1 MRAYFLLFCVCFV
14 SRSPG
19 PSEPAPAESSASSVS
34 HNAAAPYG
42 NTNTEWLEDF
52 RRACFK

>member
-1 MRAYFLLFCVCFV
+1 MRALTSYCFVFV

-42 NTNTEWLEDF
+42 STNTEWLEDF